1 MVRNL
6 AVLLIVLAGIGA
18 ASLAAGDGG
27 RTVGLVRNDPGA
39 SDGYTLFKPARILGI
54 PPTAYLIDN
63 GGRLVHSWHTPS
75 MLIRHLLE
83 DGSVIGLT
91 SQGALR
97 LGWDGT
103 LLWDFSYAG
112 GQVHHDLAV
121 LPNGNVLIIVR
132 ETKSSADA
140 IAAGRDPNLLSEG
153 ALWPDSI
160 IEVEPTGTT
169 SGRVVWEWH
178 TWDHLVQDFD
188 PTKDNLGVVADHPE
202 LIDVNFIEFTRPPD
216 GEADWHHANSI
227 NYNAELDQIMLSVR
241 HFSEIWVIDHSTT
254 TEEAASRSGGD
265 SGRGGDLLYRWG
277 NPQAYDAGN
286 PDDQQLFSQHDARWI
301 EPGLPGAG
309 NILVFNNGN
318 GRGYSSVEEIV
329 PPVDDSGNYALTAGQ
344 LYGPEAPTWTYSA
357 PVRTDFYAALFSS
370 AIRLPNGNTLIND
383 GPIGTLF
390 EVTVAGETVWKY
402 VNPIQ
407 ADGPLAQD
415 DPIPPDGLG
424 VFRATRYP
432 PDYPGLAG
440 RNLTPGGPLEIV
452 KPTPTPTITTGPD
465 PTPTPTSTPGDADG
479 DGRLTS
485 LDALVV
491 LQYDAGLLTSLP
503 SLEIADVNQDG
514 SITSIDAALILQAVA
529 GLAPLR

>member
-1 MVRNL
+1 MRDLVIL
-6 AVLLIVLAGIGA
+6 WIVLVGVATGIGA

-27 RTVGLVRNDPGA
+27 RTVGLLQNDPAA
-39 SDGYTLFKPARILGI
+39 SEGYTLFKPARFLG
-54 PPTAYLIDN
+54 PLPTAYLIDN
-63 GGRLVHSWHTPS
+63 DGRLVHSWDTPAV
-75 MLIRHLLE
+75 LVRDLLE
-83 DGSVIGLT
+83 DGSVIGQT
-91 SQGALR
+91 FEGVMR
-97 LGWDGT
+97 IDWDGT
-103 LLWDFSYAG
+103 PLWNYSYTD

-140 IAAGRDPNLLSEG
+140 VVAGRDPDLLIDG

-160 IEVEPTGTT
+160 IEVEPTGPT
-169 SGRVVWEWH
+169 SGTVVWEWH
-178 TWDHLVQDFD
+178 AWDHMVQDFD
-188 PTKDNLGVVADHPE
+188 PTKDNSGVVADHPE

-227 NYNAELDQIMLSVR
+227 NYNADLDQIVLSVR

-254 TEEAASRSGGD
+254 TAEAASHSGGD

-277 NPQAYDAGN
+277 NPQAYDAGG

-301 EPGLPGAG
+301 KPSLPGAG

-318 GRGYSSVEEIV
+318 GRGYSSVDEIV
-329 PPVDDSGNYALTAGQ
+329 PALDDSGNYAMTAGR
-344 LYGPEAPTWTYSA
+344 YEPEAPMWTYSA
-357 PVRTDFYAALFSS
+357 PVQTDFYAPFFSS

-383 GPIGTLF
+383 GPIGTFF
-390 EVTVAGETVWKY
+390 EVTVAGTSVWKY

-407 ADGPLAQD
+407 VAGPLMQD
-415 DPIPPDGLG
+415 DPIPTNGIG

-440 RNLTPGGPLEIV
+440 RNLTPGGPLEIA
-452 KPTPTPTITTGPD
+452 KPTPPPTIT
-465 PTPTPTSTPGDADG
+465 PTPVATPGDADG
-479 DGRLTS
+479 DGQLTS
-485 LDALVV
+485 LDALAI

-503 SLEIADVNQDG
+503 NPEMADVNEDG
-514 SITSIDAALILQAVA
+514 NITSIDAALILQAIV
-529 GLAPLR
+529 GLAPLI